1 MASKEHH
8 LFKELRA
15 AGISRAA
22 IEAAWPSWWDESLRD
37 EPSGEAEL
45 RFALSRRLG
54 LSAPSLIG
62 ERVEFTWNNEA
73 FFKHLKSKDET
84 QRAAITSFGMS
95 IARVLVRATPPGPDI
110 EGLTAQELRGAI
122 LGDRPNVD
130 LTSVLGACWA
140 LGVPVIQLNIFPTE
154 AKSMHAMVVR
164 QEGRHAILLA
174 RAARYPAQATFTLA
188 HEVGHSALGH
198 LAEAPAIVDMEDPA
212 SQGSEDEQELA
223 ADRFALELLT
233 GDPKPDIQIEGAF
246 ITATGLAN
254 AVAEAGPA
262 HRIEPGTLALCVG
275 YQHKEWRA
283 AVGALRVLEPE
294 PADPGL
300 LINRIAADQL
310 EWDELGDDA
319 ADWLQKVLGG

>member
-1 MASKEHH
+1 MAGKEHH
-8 LFKELRA
+8 LIKELRA

-73 FFKHLKSKDET
+73 FFKHLNAKDEA

-95 IARVLVRATPPGPDI
+95 IARVLIRATPQGADVD
-110 EGLTAQELRGAI
+110 GLDAQDLRDAI
-122 LGDRPNVD
+122 LADRPSVD
-130 LTSVLGACWA
+130 LTSLLGTCWA
-140 LGVPVIQLNIFPTE
+140 LGMPVIQLNIFPTE

-164 QEGRHAILLA
+164 QGGRHAILLA
-174 RAARYPAQATFTLA
+174 RAARYQAQAAFTLA
-188 HEVGHSALGH
+188 HEVGHAALGH
-198 LAEAPAIVDMEDPA
+198 LAEAPALVDMEDPA

-223 ADRFALELLT
+223 ADRFALTLLT
-233 GDPKPDIQIEGAF
+233 GSPEPNIQIEGAQ
-246 ITATGLAN
+246 ITARGLAK
-254 AVAEAGPA
+254 AVATAGPA
-262 HRIEPGTLALCVG
+262 HRIEPASLALCFG

-283 AVGALRVLEPE
+283 AMGALRVLEPE
-294 PADPGL
+294 PADPGR
-300 LINRIAADQL
+300 LINLIAADQL
-310 EWDELGDDA
+310 NWDALGDDA
-319 ADWLQKVLGG
+319 ADWLQKVLG

>member
-1 MASKEHH
+1 VAGKEHQ
-8 LFKELRA
+8 LFRELRA

-73 FFKHLKSKDET
+73 FFKHLSAKDEA

-95 IARVLVRATPPGPDI
+95 IARLLIRATPQGADM
-110 EGLTAQELRGAI
+110 EGLEALELRDAI
-122 LGDRPNVD
+122 LEDRQSVD
-130 LTSVLGACWA
+130 LTSILGTCWA
-140 LGVPVIQLNIFPTE
+140 LGVPVIQLAIFPTE

-164 QEGRHAILLA
+164 HEGRHAILMA
-174 RAARYPAQATFTLA
+174 RSARYSAQVAFTLA
-188 HEVGHSALGH
+188 HEVGHAALGH
-198 LAEAPAIVDMEDPA
+198 LAQAPALVDMEDPA
-212 SQGSEDEQELA
+212 SHGSEDEQELE
-223 ADRFALELLT
+223 ADRFALALLT
-233 GDPKPDIQIEGAF
+233 GRPEPNIQIEGARL
-246 ITATGLAN
+246 TVRGLAK
-254 AVAEAGPA
+254 AAATAGPA

-275 YQHKEWRA
+275 YQQKEWKA
-283 AVGALRVLEPE
+283 AIGALRVLEPE
-294 PADPGL
+294 PADPGP

-310 EWDELGDDA
+310 EWDALGDDA
-319 ADWLQKVLGG
+319 ADWLRTVLGQ